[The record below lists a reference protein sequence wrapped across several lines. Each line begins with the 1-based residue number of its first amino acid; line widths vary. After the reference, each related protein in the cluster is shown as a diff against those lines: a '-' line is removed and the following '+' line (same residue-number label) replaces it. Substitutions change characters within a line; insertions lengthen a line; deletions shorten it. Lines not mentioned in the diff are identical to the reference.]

1 MLSCM
6 LYYSKEKKLSHQ
18 RKSVDAAAPV
28 IALLMVCRVKWAAF
42 VEALVVF
49 FGIVAQDFCVGDGE
63 VEVFVDEGGGFLEGE
78 VGIAF
83 AAAWAADVADAVE
96 DAGGQFVNK
105 AKGFGAEW
113 GGFGQNGYGH
123 AGADPGTASAPESA
137 GATGYGTA
145 AFFHF
150 VQCGF
155 EVKISPGVVAGG
167 EQGHPHHDVVLRS
180 VHVAKRQRH
189 QFV

>member
-137 GATGYGTA
+137 DR
-145 AFFHF
+145 
-150 VQCGF
+150 
-155 EVKISPGVVAGG
+155 KSVV
-167 EQGHPHHDVVLRS
+167 
-180 VHVAKRQRH
+180 
-189 QFV
+189 